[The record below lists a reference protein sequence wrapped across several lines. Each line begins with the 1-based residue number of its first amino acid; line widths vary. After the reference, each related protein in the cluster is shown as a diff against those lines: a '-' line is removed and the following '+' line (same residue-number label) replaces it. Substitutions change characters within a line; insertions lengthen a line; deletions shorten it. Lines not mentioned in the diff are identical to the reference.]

1 MRPYIDL
8 STDVIQKMNA
18 EGLRQSFQPLEV
30 VGSAREALS
39 RMPEGKSGVVLG
51 AGPNTSEWRS
61 KGWVTLDVDP
71 QYGADITGD
80 ANYLE
85 RFVPDGSLDF
95 VYAECITFDP
105 EAEKGVHPVRLLQQ
119 ANQALRM
126 GGELIIQT
134 ANAYNAPAKSTLPR
148 KEEFAEKM
156 IDLGFRTVV
165 ESGEVHVFEHPG
177 GGECVEQRAVYYGEK
192 VADGYSQEQR
202 VETIW

>member
-1 MRPYIDL
+1 MRPYIEL
-8 STDVIQKMNA
+8 GTDVIGKMNA

-30 VGSAREALS
+30 VGSAREALG
-39 RMPEGKSGVVLG
+39 RMPEGKSGIVLG
-51 AGPNTSEWRS
+51 AGPNTTEWRS
-61 KGWVTLDVDP
+61 RGWVTLDVDP

-105 EAEKGVHPVRLLQQ
+105 KAERGVHPVRLLQQ
-119 ANQALRM
+119 ANRALRM
-126 GGELIIQT
+126 GGKLIIQT
-134 ANAYNAPAKSTLPR
+134 ANAYNAPTGSTLPK

-156 IDLGFRTVV
+156 TNHGFKTVV
-165 ESGEVHVFEHPG
+165 ESGEVHVYEDPG
-177 GGECVEQRAVYYGEK
+177 GGECVEQRVVYYGQK
-192 VADGYSQEQR
+192 VAEGYSHKQR